1 MMMLILNML
10 KMTLDYQTIEKNP
23 ERISKLKHYI
33 NKYNWKEIDFSAA
46 PKEQIKFEKNNNT
59 TALNILYIPR
69 NTKIMNVEYRP
80 KHNNQCKKQVI
91 LLMINNGKKSHYLAV
106 TNLSALLEGI
116 SSNHKEDFYCLNCFN
131 LYTSKKKKKKNL
143 KNVKKYVTI
152 TIVTAQ
158 KCLVGLKKHQN
169 IIQAKNH

>member
-1 MMMLILNML
+1 MMLILNMI
-10 KMTLDYQTIEKNP
+10 KMTLDYETIEKNP

-33 NKYNWKEIDFSAA
+33 NKYNWKEIDFSAG

-131 LYTSKKKKKKNL
+131 LYTSKKKKKK
-143 KNVKKYVTI
+143 KIKKI
-152 TIVTAQ
+152 
-158 KCLVGLKKHQN
+158 KKKLKKKKIKPKKKKICH
-169 IIQAKNH
+169 KKK